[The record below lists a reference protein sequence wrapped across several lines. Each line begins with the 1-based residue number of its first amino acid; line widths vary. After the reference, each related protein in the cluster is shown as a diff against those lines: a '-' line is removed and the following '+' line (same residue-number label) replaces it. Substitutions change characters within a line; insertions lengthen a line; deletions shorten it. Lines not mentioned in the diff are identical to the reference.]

1 MNNDCEYFLF
11 IEKKRPIHEQ
21 TIEELSETIPHII
34 KNVKELQKRYEKK
47 TKIKIPKVKAPTK
60 RRKS

>member
-1 MNNDCEYFLF
+1 MNDDCEYFLF

-21 TIEELSETIPHII
+21 SIEELSETIPHII
-34 KNVKELQKRYEKK
+34 KKVKELQERYTKK
-47 TKIKIPKVKAPTK
+47 TKIKVPKSAPKK